1 MPAGR
6 RADEHPAATIAPGKP
21 SPLRS
26 SCPSD
31 QHCSL
36 PPAQFPCL
44 CLLTAP
50 QTSQQPPPA
59 VIRQVQRLW
68 VLAGWSCCVPRGVGS
83 ALCPCPSDHWPHT
96 QPKASPPSPPHTFGH
111 CCLPP
116 NRFLPARCDPRGAG
130 AARPHLEVWNRL
142 GLALDVS
149 QSLITACGPIYPS
162 RNRCFLTCLPFP
174 GAVTG
179 SCEPPASVEHPSPQT
194 KHHDGHGAE
203 LG

>member
-68 VLAGWSCCVPRGVGS
+68 VLAGWSCCVPRGAGS
-83 ALCPCPSDHWPHT
+83 ALCPCPSDHWLTPSPKPALHHPHT
-96 QPKASPPSPPHTFGH
+96 HLGTAASPQIDSSQ
-111 CCLPP
+111 
-116 NRFLPARCDPRGAG
+116 RGATPVG
-130 AARPHLEVWNRL
+130 QGLPDLIWRCGTGLVWR
-142 GLALDVS
+142 
-149 QSLITACGPIYPS
+149 
-162 RNRCFLTCLPFP
+162 
-174 GAVTG
+174 
-179 SCEPPASVEHPSPQT
+179 
-194 KHHDGHGAE
+194 
-203 LG
+203 